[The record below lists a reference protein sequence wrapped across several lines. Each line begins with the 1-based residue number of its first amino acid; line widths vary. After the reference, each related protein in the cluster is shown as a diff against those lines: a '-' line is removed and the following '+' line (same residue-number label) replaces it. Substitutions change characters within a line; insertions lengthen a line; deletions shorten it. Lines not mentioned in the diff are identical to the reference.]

1 MVLLAISG
9 LFQHILKNLNAC
21 GDGGFVVSYNK
32 KLSDFIKLKRNH
44 GHLTR
49 EKIKFFG
56 TVSRLDSLQAVILNF
71 RIKKTRKSN

>member
-1 MVLLAISG
+1 MVS
-9 LFQHILKNLNAC
+9 N
-21 GDGGFVVSYNK
+21 NK

-71 RIKKTRKSN
+71 RLKRLEKVINKRLKNASIYKKKLKL